1 MWSGLTNRDIRSDDR
16 TVKLKPS
23 EIDYVEKDYFSTFQI
38 GSFVNI
44 LPFTW

>member
-23 EIDYVEKDYFSTFQI
+23 EIDYVEKTTFQL
-38 GSFVNI
+38 FKLVH
-44 LPFTW
+44 L